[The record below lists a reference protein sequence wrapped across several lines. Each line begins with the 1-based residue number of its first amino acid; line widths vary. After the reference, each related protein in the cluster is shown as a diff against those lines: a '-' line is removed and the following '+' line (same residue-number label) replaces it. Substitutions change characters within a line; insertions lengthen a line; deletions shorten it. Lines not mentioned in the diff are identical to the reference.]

1 LEKNTAK
8 MQLEGLL
15 DILTDAKEY
24 GSILNVP
31 EYNWVLLRRFV
42 SGIDDEV
49 QISLESAGVEH
60 TAEELAKLID
70 LGETMARKYWVTV
83 TNPPYAGMSK
93 MNAKLNSFVQDNYA
107 DYKSDMFSA
116 FVVKCSTMTR
126 TNGYCAF
133 LTPYVWMFIQ
143 SYEKMRKYLY
153 TNTTIETLIQFEY
166 SAFEEA
172 TVPICT
178 FAFRKGYIA
187 KKGCYLRLT
196 DFRGGMEVQRQ
207 KTLEAIN
214 NHNCGYYFEQYSDNF
229 AKIPGSPVAYWVSEK
244 VRDAFAN
251 NPMIDDVLETRNGM
265 STTNNNLFLRCW
277 FEISLL
283 KCGLGDFTRQSAKQS
298 KRKWF
303 RYNKGGEFR
312 RWFGNNDYVVN
323 WENDGEY
330 LKSYVAERYGSYSK
344 EIRSEDRYFDES
356 ITWSGVT
363 SSQTGFRYS
372 PQGAIFDSG
381 ANGLF
386 AQKAEI
392 VKYTLGFLNTK
403 LVVDF
408 VKCVNPTI
416 NTGSGTIGKLPL
428 CIKDSEIE
436 KVNLIVEECIE
447 NSRSDW
453 DSFETSWDFTTHPL
467 VNMSKGLWD
476 ATSTAA
482 AMDYFYGYLPEAS
495 CPLEICYLLWQG
507 QCKERFEK
515 LKANEEELNRI
526 FIDIYGLQD
535 ELTPEVE
542 EKDVTVR
549 KADLQRDIKSLL
561 SYAVGCMF
569 GRYSLDVPGLVLA
582 GQPFEE
588 KFVHASNAVTGT
600 GVLGAPGLLRAPGA
614 LYLRTEDGV
623 KQCTFAPDVD
633 NVIPITDEEYLEDD
647 IIARLCDWLKV
658 VYGADTLE
666 ANLDYIAKALGNKG
680 TTSREVIRNY
690 FVNDF
695 FKDHCQTYS
704 VTGSGKR
711 PIYWLFDSGKQNGF
725 KALVYL
731 HRYTPDTIGTLRVD
745 YLHKMQRVYESEIN
759 RMQDMMD
766 HTTNAREAAA
776 ASKRKDKLTKQL
788 KECRDY
794 DEKISHLAL
803 SRIALDLDDGVKV
816 NYRKLQTA
824 ADGKFYEVLADS
836 KNIMV
841 KEKK

>member
-1 LEKNTAK
+1 
-8 MQLEGLL
+8 M
-15 DILTDAKEY
+15 
-24 GSILNVP
+24 
-31 EYNWVLLRRFV
+31 
-42 SGIDDEV
+42 
-49 QISLESAGVEH
+49 
-60 TAEELAKLID
+60 
-70 LGETMARKYWVTV
+70 
-83 TNPPYAGMSK
+83 
-93 MNAKLNSFVQDNYA
+93 
-107 DYKSDMFSA
+107 
-116 FVVKCSTMTR
+116 
-126 TNGYCAF
+126 
-133 LTPYVWMFIQ
+133 
-143 SYEKMRKYLY
+143 
-153 TNTTIETLIQFEY
+153 
-166 SAFEEA
+166 
-172 TVPICT
+172 
-178 FAFRKGYIA
+178 
-187 KKGCYLRLT
+187 
-196 DFRGGMEVQRQ
+196 
-207 KTLEAIN
+207 
-214 NHNCGYYFEQYSDNF
+214 
-229 AKIPGSPVAYWVSEK
+229 
-244 VRDAFAN
+244 
-251 NPMIDDVLETRNGM
+251 
-265 STTNNNLFLRCW
+265 
-277 FEISLL
+277 
-283 KCGLGDFTRQSAKQS
+283 
-298 KRKWF
+298 
-303 RYNKGGEFR
+303 
-312 RWFGNNDYVVN
+312 
-323 WENDGEY
+323 
-330 LKSYVAERYGSYSK
+330 
-344 EIRSEDRYFDES
+344 
-356 ITWSGVT
+356 T

-428 CIKDSEIE
+428 CIKDGEIE

-453 DSFETSWDFTTHPL
+453 DSFETSWDFKTHPL
-467 VNMSKGLWD
+467 VEMSEGLWD
-476 ATSTAA
+476 ATATAA
-482 AMDYFYGYLPEAS
+482 DMDYYYGSLPEVS
-495 CPLEICYLLWQG
+495 CPLEVCYLLWQG
-507 QCKERFEK
+507 QCKERFNQ

-542 EKDVTVR
+542 DKDVTVR

-569 GRYSLDVPGLVLA
+569 GRYSIYKD
-582 GQPFEE
+582 
-588 KFVHASNAVTGT
+588 
-600 GVLGAPGLLRAPGA
+600 GLLFAGEPYSLQAFVDKLNDRPGTVSAEELERA
-614 LYLRTEDGV
+614 YRNEGV
-623 KQCTFAPDVD
+623 VVDEMFFPDED
-633 NVIPITDEEYLEDD
+633 NVIPITDEEYLDDD
-647 IIARLCDWLKV
+647 IVARLCDWLKA
-658 VYGADTLE
+658 VYGAATLE
-666 ANLDYIAKALGNKG
+666 ENLNFIAKALGNKG
-680 TTSREVIRNY
+680 STSREVIRNY

-731 HRYTPDTIGTLRVD
+731 HRYTPDTIGALRVD

-766 HTTNAREAAA
+766 HTTNAREAAV

-836 KNIMV
+836 KNIMA